1 MELLRVS
8 SNWACRRQTLHFR
21 RQGVVVIYSDIQEGL
36 VAYELTSSFS
46 LSTHYLGVTYGLF
59 ESIDKIPP
67 SFRFA
72 FCEAW
77 HTIAITKSQLLQFF
91 SNWK

>member
-1 MELLRVS
+1 V
-8 SNWACRRQTLHFR
+8 A
-21 RQGVVVIYSDIQEGL
+21 VIYSDIQGGL

-67 SFRFA
+67 IFPFA

-77 HTIAITKSQLLQFF
+77 HTIAITKSQLLQFY
-91 SNWK
+91 SNRY

>member
-21 RQGVVVIYSDIQEGL
+21 RRGVAVIYSDIQGGL

-46 LSTHYLGVTYGLF
+46 VSTHYLGVTYGLF

-67 SFRFA
+67 IFPFA

-77 HTIAITKSQLLQFF
+77 YIIAITKS
-91 SNWK
+91 